1 MCLDNYEPSDDM
13 NMPWVQCDDR
23 KGWMH
28 ICCVPTSVD
37 TTPIEH
43 DEPFLCHE
51 CAEGEDE
58 IWVLFRLGTTVLQI
72 S

>member
-1 MCLDNYEPSDDM
+1 MVALDKNNCKLVNYEPSDDV
-13 NMPWVQCDDR
+13 NMPWVQCSGC

-43 DEPFLCHE
+43 DDPLFCHE
-51 CAEGEDE
+51 CAE
-58 IWVLFRLGTTVLQI
+58 
-72 S
+72 